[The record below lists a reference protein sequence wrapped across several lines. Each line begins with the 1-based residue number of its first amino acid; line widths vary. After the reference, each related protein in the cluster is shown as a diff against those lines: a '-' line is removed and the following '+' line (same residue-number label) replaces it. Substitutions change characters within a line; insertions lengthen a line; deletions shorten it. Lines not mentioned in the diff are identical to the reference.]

1 MIIRLIVSWFVLTL
15 GFFVINYVMD
25 KEEKAWTGL
34 WSKRM
39 AYCGISATAVLF
51 VIVLLERV

>member
-39 AYCGISATAVLF
+39 AYCGISAIVVLF